1 MGISPGCCN
10 RSIGPRTGLQV
21 QEARLIKRKLQETGK
36 KAQLPEDQPG
46 AESIASAR
54 ADEDT
59 YD

>member
-1 MGISPGCCN
+1 MKKKSEL
-10 RSIGPRTGLQV
+10 PRFESDEDRF
-21 QEARLIKRKLQETGK
+21 QEAKLIKRRLQETGK
-36 KAQLPEDQPG
+36 KAQPPEDQPG